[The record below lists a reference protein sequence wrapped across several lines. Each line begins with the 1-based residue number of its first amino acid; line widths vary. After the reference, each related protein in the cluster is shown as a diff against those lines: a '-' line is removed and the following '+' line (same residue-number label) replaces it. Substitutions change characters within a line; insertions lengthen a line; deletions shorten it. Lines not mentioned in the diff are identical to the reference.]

1 MEQSGESKIL
11 KIKLKEA
18 ILLAEQAHD
27 GQTDKAG
34 QPYFLHPKAVSKIVG
49 DMIYRWNGYDEA
61 SVSFSIKAEIVS
73 LLHDVIE
80 DTSLTISDLQD
91 YGVPT
96 DCIEAIKKLTKVDG
110 QDNEDYLT
118 KIKSDKLAT
127 LVKIADLTH
136 NSDLSR
142 LTTVTPEDLARQ
154 EKYQKDIL
162 FLGAFQC
169 ARCKQ
174 IKNVSQL
181 GDKPTYTDLP
191 LCASCVDKYVMEH
204 DEYEEWIE
212 RRSQ

>member
-1 MEQSGESKIL
+1 MQQAAENKIL

-18 ILLAEQAHD
+18 TLLAEEAHD

-34 QPYFLHPKAVSKIVG
+34 QPYFMHPQVVRKIVG
-49 DMIYRWNGYDEA
+49 DMIYKWHGYDEA
-61 SVSFSIKAEIVS
+61 YEAFSIKAEIVS
-73 LLHDVIE
+73 LLHDVVE
-80 DTSLTISDLQD
+80 DTDLTISDLKD
-91 YGVPT
+91 YGVPF

-110 QDNEDYLT
+110 QGHEEYLT

-127 LVKIADLTH
+127 LVKIADMTH

-142 LTTVTPEDLARQ
+142 LTTVTPQDLARH
-154 EKYQKDIL
+154 EKYQKDIQ

-174 IKNVSQL
+174 IKHVSQL

-191 LCASCVDKYVMEH
+191 LCASCVDKYDMEH

-212 RRSQ
+212 RRSR